1 MAFSRTVVRTL
12 TPSLLSAAAMLAGAA
27 GPARADAVA
36 DFYKGKQLN
45 MIVFQGAGTT
55 YDTYARLLA
64 RHMGNHIPGRPSFVP
79 QNMVGA
85 GGLKAT
91 EYLYSI
97 APKDGSV
104 MGEISPGNPFE
115 PLLGGTKTNFDPLKF
130 TWIGSMDRNVSVGV
144 AWHDAPFKT
153 LDDVRAREMITP
165 GTGAGADSEIMPLA
179 FNRLAGTRFKIIPG
193 YPGIAQAA
201 LAMER
206 GEIQGIGYWAWTGVK
221 SSHPDWVSG
230 HKLTVLYHTSA
241 QDVAE
246 LPGVPKIRDYAD
258 NALDRDALNLLL
270 ARQDLGRPFLAPPD
284 VPADRAK
291 ALKAAFAATFK
302 DAAFL
307 ADAKKVRADL
317 TFVSGEEIEALFGKI
332 AAYPPAVIDR
342 ARQAIARAP

>member
-1 MAFSRTVVRTL
+1 
-12 TPSLLSAAAMLAGAA
+12 
-27 GPARADAVA
+27 
-36 DFYKGKQLN
+36 
-45 MIVFQGAGTT
+45 
-55 YDTYARLLA
+55 
-64 RHMGNHIPGRPSFVP
+64 
-79 QNMVGA
+79 
-85 GGLKAT
+85 
-91 EYLYSI
+91 
-97 APKDGSV
+97 

-144 AWHDAPFKT
+144 AWHTAPFKT
-153 LDDVRAREMITP
+153 VDDVRAREMITP

-179 FNRLAGTRFKIIPG
+179 FNRLAGTKFKIIPG

-206 GEIQGIGYWAWTGVK
+206 GEIQGIGYWAWTGIK

-241 QDVAE
+241 EPDPE
-246 LPGVPKIRDYAD
+246 LPGVPTIRAYAAND
-258 NALDRDALNLLL
+258 LDRNALDLLL

-284 VPADRAK
+284 VPAERAK

-307 ADAKKVRADL
+307 ADAKKARADL
-317 TFVSGEEIEALFGKI
+317 TFVSGEEIEALFKRI
-332 AAYPPAVIDR
+332 AAYPPEVIAR
-342 ARQAIARAP
+342 AKAAIARAP

>member
-1 MAFSRTVVRTL
+1 MRYGRAFVRLTLSLMPALAMAPL
-12 TPSLLSAAAMLAGAA
+12 
-27 GPARADAVA
+27 ARADAVT
-36 DFYKGKQLN
+36 DFYKGRQLN

-55 YDTYARLLA
+55 YDVYARLLA
-64 RHMGNHIPGRPSFVP
+64 KHIGAHIPGKPSFVP

-91 EYLYSI
+91 EYLYNI

-144 AWHDAPFKT
+144 AWHTAPFKT
-153 LDDVRAREMITP
+153 VDDVRARAMITP

-179 FNRLAGTRFKIIPG
+179 FNRLTGTKFKIIPG

-206 GEIQGIGYWAWTGVK
+206 GEIQGIGYWAWTGIK

-230 HKLTVLYHTSA
+230 HKLTLLYHTSA
-241 QDVAE
+241 EPDPE
-246 LPGVPKIRDYAD
+246 LPGVPTIRAYAAGD
-258 NALDRDALNLLL
+258 LDRNALDLLL

-284 VPADRAK
+284 VPGERAK

-307 ADAKKVRADL
+307 ADAKKARADL
-317 TFVSGEEIEALFGKI
+317 TFVSGEEIEALFKRI
-332 AAYPPAVIDR
+332 AAYPPEVIAR
-342 ARQAIARAP
+342 AKAAIARAP